1 MQYKDFSSMP
11 LVLSVDDIAE
21 TLSIG
26 RIKAYRLV
34 NEGQIRALKV
44 GNHFRIPRYS
54 FLEFLKGPDSATSA

>member
-26 RIKAYRLV
+26 RNKAYRLV
-34 NEGQIRALKV
+34 NEGQIRALKI
-44 GNHFRIPRYS
+44 GNHFRIPREA
-54 FLEFLKGPDSATSA
+54 FMDFLKNSTPATSA

>member
-26 RIKAYRLV
+26 RNKAYRLV
-34 NEGQIRALKV
+34 NEGQIRALKI
-44 GNHFRIPRYS
+44 GIISEFRGKLLWIS
-54 FLEFLKGPDSATSA
+54 